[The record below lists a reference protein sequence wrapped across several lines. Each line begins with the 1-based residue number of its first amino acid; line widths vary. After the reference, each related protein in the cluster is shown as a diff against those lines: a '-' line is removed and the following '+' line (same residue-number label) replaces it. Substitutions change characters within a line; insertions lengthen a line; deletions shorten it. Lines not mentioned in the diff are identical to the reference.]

1 MFDISKKKH
10 KTKINKRITRM
21 ICFN

>member
-1 MFDISKKKH
+1 MFDIGKKKH
-10 KTKINKRITRM
+10 KTKINKRITCM